1 MSFPKKN
8 TVWVVVHITLI
19 TFFVLSICFFTLSYT
34 VIKSF
39 VDTLASDNNLESFTL
54 SVYLPLRLSIL
65 GIGLL
70 SFITLLFSSFY
81 PKKRQALLEDA
92 TLSVKALPSR
102 LKDDAKLFWGAVK
115 VYFLQ
120 KSDLIFLLVLMLI
133 GTFLRIS
140 ITNRPISHDEGYTF
154 VNFIYPGLKTLTT
167 DYHLPNNHILY
178 SIFAYFSIR
187 FFGNSPW
194 AFRFPALLAGIFLI
208 SVSYFAAR
216 QYFNRLAGLLL
227 AGIVATFPVFLLYSS
242 SARGYAQ
249 FALLST
255 LLWFFASILLEKKNL
270 FLWLLFIFSA
280 AAGFYTIPIMLYP
293 YTAIMVWLFFS
304 WFFDEHSNEYTKG
317 KFLKYLF
324 FSGLFVVMLVI
335 MLYLPV
341 FIKTGFGTVFN
352 SDTVQQAQEVSFELF
367 QDSLLNRTRRSW
379 EEWHQG
385 GMPVATTISLI
396 GLLVTLGLHRK
407 STAKRSN
414 YFFFSLLIIV
424 LLTMLQQAVGWTRI
438 WFFFAPVYFAFAAAG
453 IVFLLNFL
461 KLKEKVIQG
470 LIISF
475 TLISLGYSLAWLNST
490 SPAVQELRGKV
501 SAIEMAAQ
509 YLGENATEKDA
520 IVSSIHDFP
529 SLQYYTF
536 YYGIPLSQTYPAN
549 NIFTSVYVILTSPD
563 DDVEEALHSGT
574 RDRVSLV
581 SAKLVYS
588 QDELRVYKIPIVIFY
603 DE

>member
-1 MSFPKKN
+1 
-8 TVWVVVHITLI
+8 
-19 TFFVLSICFFTLSYT
+19 
-34 VIKSF
+34 
-39 VDTLASDNNLESFTL
+39 
-54 SVYLPLRLSIL
+54 
-65 GIGLL
+65 
-70 SFITLLFSSFY
+70 
-81 PKKRQALLEDA
+81 
-92 TLSVKALPSR
+92 
-102 LKDDAKLFWGAVK
+102 
-115 VYFLQ
+115 
-120 KSDLIFLLVLMLI
+120 
-133 GTFLRIS
+133 
-140 ITNRPISHDEGYTF
+140 
-154 VNFIYPGLKTLTT
+154 
-167 DYHLPNNHILY
+167 
-178 SIFAYFSIR
+178 
-187 FFGNSPW
+187 
-194 AFRFPALLAGIFLI
+194 
-208 SVSYFAAR
+208 
-216 QYFNRLAGLLL
+216 
-227 AGIVATFPVFLLYSS
+227 
-242 SARGYAQ
+242 
-249 FALLST
+249 
-255 LLWFFASILLEKKNL
+255 
-270 FLWLLFIFSA
+270 
-280 AAGFYTIPIMLYP
+280 
-293 YTAIMVWLFFS
+293 
-304 WFFDEHSNEYTKG
+304 
-317 KFLKYLF
+317 
-324 FSGLFVVMLVI
+324 
-335 MLYLPV
+335 
-341 FIKTGFGTVFN
+341 
-352 SDTVQQAQEVSFELF
+352 
-367 QDSLLNRTRRSW
+367 
-379 EEWHQG
+379 
-385 GMPVATTISLI
+385 MPVATTISLI